1 MKVPKVD
8 GCGLNLLFIA
18 VGEVGVVTPEKSES
32 EKDYMVASKEGDV
45 GEVGKCEGLKRK
57 FRIIAD
63 ATVVRSLDKGRE
75 ESSMCKEENCKTS
88 VESSSKYC
96 IGSWKG

>member
-1 MKVPKVD
+1 MV
-8 GCGLNLLFIA
+8 LSLLFIA
-18 VGEVGVVTPEKSES
+18 VGEVGVVMPEKSES
-32 EKDYMVASKEGDV
+32 EKDYMVASKGGDV

-63 ATVVRSLDKGRE
+63 ATVARSLYKGRE
-75 ESSMCKEENCKTS
+75 ESSMCKEENCKKS

-96 IGSWKG
+96 IGRWKS

>member
-1 MKVPKVD
+1 MWSK
-8 GCGLNLLFIA
+8 L
-18 VGEVGVVTPEKSES
+18 VVYCCRRSRCSNARKKRKRERLYGGK
-32 EKDYMVASKEGDV
+32 GDV
-45 GEVGKCEGLKRK
+45 VEVGKCEGLKRK